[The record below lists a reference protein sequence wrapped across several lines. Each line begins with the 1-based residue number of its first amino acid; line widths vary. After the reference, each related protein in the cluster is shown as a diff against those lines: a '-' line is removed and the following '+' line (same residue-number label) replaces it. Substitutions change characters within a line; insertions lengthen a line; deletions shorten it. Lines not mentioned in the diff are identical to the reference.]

1 MGLEMD
7 RMTKRFE
14 HYLGELVPFIKDTT
28 TGKRYP
34 FLSLSNE
41 DIVTLTKLLNEVE
54 E

>member
-14 HYLGELVPFIKDTT
+14 YHFGTIVPFIKDTT

-34 FLSLSNE
+34 FLSLCDK
-41 DIVTLTKLLNEVE
+41 DIVTLTKLLNEVLE
-54 E
+54 